1 MSLFTAILVRVT
13 IIVTITDL
21 LEYYILK
28 KHQREITF
36 PLTIAI
42 ILVTIIPIAINV
54 WYSFYT
60 RGINIGDFVK

>member
-13 IIVTITDL
+13 IIVTVTDL
-21 LEYYILK
+21 LEFYILK
-28 KHQREITF
+28 KRPREATF

-42 ILVTIIPIAINV
+42 ILVTIIPIVINV